1 MMSPSKD
8 VLRLLSLWQAGQ
20 LKLEELL
27 TRTYPL
33 EQINDGYADMHA
45 GRNIRG
51 LITFDTA
58 KPELDLFQ
66 TEIRSINMGEA
77 AAIRPSG

>member
-1 MMSPSKD
+1 MAPSKD
-8 VLRLLSLWQAGQ
+8 VPRLLDLWRGGQ

-33 EQINDGYADMHA
+33 EDINDGYADMHA

-51 LITFDTA
+51 LISFT
-58 KPELDLFQ
+58 
-66 TEIRSINMGEA
+66 N
-77 AAIRPSG
+77 